1 MTDTNNHFMKRFVHF
16 INTADAKMA
25 EELVSP
31 NAIFFVPG
39 RPEPMKGPS
48 GYMAI
53 IDMMRGGFPDIQ
65 WTLQET
71 VTEQDKIAVRFM
83 MHGTHKGTFFG
94 VPATGKQISVQA
106 LNIYHLSDGQIV
118 EEYGQP
124 DLLGLMQQ
132 IGALPK

>member
-1 MTDTNNHFMKRFVHF
+1 MTDTNNHFMKRFVDF
-16 INTADAKMA
+16 INTADAEMA

-53 IDMMRGGFPDIQ
+53 IDMMQGGFPDIQ